1 MSQAI
6 KYKGFV
12 YKTAN
17 MESIADLGAWL
28 TENEVKIQMGFTG
41 GKHIVILS
49 GRVTFNVGTHIRSR
63 LTTIEG
69 TGKDLPA
76 AIIDA
81 VGKWTAAQQSRD
93 NKS

>member
-1 MSQAI
+1 MNQVI

-28 TENEVKIQMGFTG
+28 VENEVKIQMGSVG
-41 GKHIVILS
+41 GRPVVILS
-49 GRVTFNVGTHIRSR
+49 GRVTFSVGAHTHNR
-63 LTTIEG
+63 LITLEG

-81 VGKWTAAQQSRD
+81 VGKWTAAQQSKD

>member
-1 MSQAI
+1 MNQVI

-28 TENEVKIQMGFTG
+28 TENEVKVQMGSVG
-41 GKHIVILS
+41 GKPVVILS
-49 GRVTFNVGTHIRSR
+49 GRVTFSAGAHTRSR
-63 LTTIEG
+63 LITIEG
-69 TGKDLPA
+69 TGRDLPA

-81 VGKWTAAQQSRD
+81 VGKWDAAQQSKD